1 MQMHDARQ
9 HPYASMPEIMQTRSE
24 PDESYNAGILLQKGA
39 QAKEAK
45 KQFLST
51 KAWNPA
57 RINPIKGPA
66 GRVYSCINPPPVYQV
81 KSVCAHTQTPARPP
95 AESSTPTHM
104 CSPKAFRAMT
114 RSSMSRIRQK

>member
-1 MQMHDARQ
+1 MQCVMLANTHMQACLKI
-9 HPYASMPEIMQTRSE
+9 MPARSE
-24 PDESYNAGILLQKGA
+24 PDESDNAGTLLQKGA

-45 KQFLST
+45 KEFLST

-81 KSVCAHTQTPARPP
+81 TSVCVCAQTPARPP
-95 AESSTPTHM
+95 SHPHPPT
-104 CSPKAFRAMT
+104 CAARRRFAR
-114 RSSMSRIRQK
+114 